1 MGIVLFLVATVASV
15 YWLTAFYRSL
25 SSDLPSVGSRRR
37 SRSTDYLQS
46 LPTQPLVT
54 PIDEAKIPVR
64 LPPIELAPVLQMV
77 APTAPVDRSSELA
90 TTFIDIP
97 SKTEES
103 LLFRT
108 LTLAI
113 FAISVI
119 SVDLAAGTYYS
130 WVGIPFATMGAVWSW
145 HRRYDAQRWLN
156 RSVSV
161 ASLAVLFGFLVP
173 MFVNQ
178 MHLAIDR
185 AASSNKT
192 SVTLALA
199 LGMLLVSLQMGLSFH
214 LYNRRL
220 LGYCLV
226 TSGLLMGVA
235 ASLSQGI
242 AFLLFLSGFI
252 ALAVPTL
259 MLDYRSRLALKP
271 IGIDSLPKLGQLS
284 YRALPWQYL
293 TQLAAIS
300 IGLGLILS
308 VFLPNF
314 HLPDLALR
322 QNGLE
327 RLQPS
332 FSKDA
337 TPNVAP
343 QPSLTN
349 PPPVLNAT
357 AVATKVFRQ
366 PGNNNYPDA
375 IKQTNLQLPP
385 ELASQL
391 QQFAHKILATSPQRL
406 DSDFDR
412 AAYLAEYLKQ
422 HHQSNSQQS
431 DPTKL
436 PPLDPKLVQQLIS
449 QCMAAPQTCK
459 LVGNKQ
465 DLPVVYTSMLRS
477 SGIPAR
483 LKAGDKLAQI
493 DPQTQMYSRPAE
505 QSQSQTEVYF
515 PNWGWFDLDSTP
527 DRPVIN
533 PNDRQLVQLQEQAR
547 QISATQPSPSAT
559 PAFQSPTTP
568 TSSPNPS
575 NPSSPSTANN
585 PTNSPPPSP
594 DLPKWQ
600 PNPAMLRTMAIVLA
614 IGSEIAWYWWHRQQ
628 QQQQL
633 AKLPPIER
641 IYRSMLASLSK
652 TGRSKLPTQTQLEY
666 AYNVKNTEHPQIATV
681 VAEISQLYTA
691 WRYGKQRVDVKLL
704 TNKLNQLH
712 HLQQLAAQRQRQQW
726 FAQHKVRWKSGNTPK

>member
-1 MGIVLFLVATVASV
+1 VGVVLFLVATVVSV

-25 SSDLPSVGSRRR
+25 SSDLPPVGLRRR
-37 SRSTDYLQS
+37 SRSIDYLQS
-46 LPTQPLVT
+46 LPTQPRVT
-54 PIDEAKIPVR
+54 PVDEAKIPER
-64 LPPIELAPVLQMV
+64 LPPIELAPVLPIV
-77 APTAPVDRSSELA
+77 APTAPVDRVAAELA

-103 LLFRT
+103 LLFRA
-108 LTLAI
+108 LTLAL

-119 SVDLAAGTYYS
+119 SVDLAAGTYYG
-130 WVGIPFATMGAVWSW
+130 WLGIPFVTMGTVWSW

-173 MFVNQ
+173 MLVSQ

-185 AASSNKT
+185 VALSNKT

-252 ALAVPTL
+252 AIAVPTL

-293 TQLAAIS
+293 TRLAAIS

-322 QNGLE
+322 HNQLE
-327 RLQPS
+327 RQPPS

-343 QPSLTN
+343 QSPLTN
-349 PPPVLNAT
+349 PPPALNPT
-357 AVATKVFRQ
+357 EVATKVLGQ
-366 PGNNNYPDA
+366 PGNHNYPDA

-391 QQFAHKILATSPQRL
+391 QQFTHKILATSPQPL
-406 DSDFDR
+406 DSDFAR

-422 HHQSNSQQS
+422 HHQADPNQL

-449 QCMAAPQTCK
+449 QCTTAPQTCK

-477 SGIPAR
+477 IGIPAR
-483 LKAGDKLAQI
+483 LKADEKLAQI
-493 DPQTQMYSRPAE
+493 DPHTQMYSRPTG

-527 DRPVIN
+527 DRPAID
-533 PNDRQLVQLQEQAR
+533 PNSRQLAQLQEQAQ
-547 QISATQPSPSAT
+547 QIFATQPSPSTT
-559 PAFQSPTTP
+559 PPPSPNTP

-575 NPSSPSTANN
+575 SSSSPSAA
-585 PTNSPPPSP
+585 NSPPPP

-600 PNPAMLRTMAIVLA
+600 PNPAILRTMAIVFT
-614 IGSEIAWYWWHRQQ
+614 IGAGIAWYLWHRQQ

-641 IYRSMLASLSK
+641 IYRSMLVSLSK

-666 AYNVKNTEHPQIATV
+666 AHNVKNTEHPQIAKV
-681 VAEISQLYTA
+681 VAEISLQYTA
-691 WRYGKQRVDVKLL
+691 WRYGKQRVDVKQL

-712 HLQQLAAQRQRQQW
+712 HLQQLAAKRQRQQW
-726 FAQHKVRWKSGNTPK
+726 FAQHKVWWKSGNIPK